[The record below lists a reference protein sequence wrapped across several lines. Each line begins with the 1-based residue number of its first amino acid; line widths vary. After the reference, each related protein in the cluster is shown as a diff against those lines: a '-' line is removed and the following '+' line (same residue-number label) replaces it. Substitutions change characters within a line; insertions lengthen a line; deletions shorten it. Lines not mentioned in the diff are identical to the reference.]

1 MDLVTVFY
9 AKPFSVK
16 AIRYA
21 RCWEEGELGM
31 RGRISFYCEHFLTY
45 FTKYTKELYSFQ
57 TGDNNLYFAIVFAN
71 SQVKIRTCKWKW
83 KFLKSTWNT
92 KTIPFQEDITYFFL
106 QIWFWCLSS
115 NLHLRHSLCIKKEGR
130 VNDSFYVMSMLDGH
144 IVLSYVA
151 FHQAIWKHDYIMLLR
166 YANILHI

>member
-9 AKPFSVK
+9 AKPFYVK

-21 RCWEEGELGM
+21 RCLEEGELGM
-31 RGRISFYCEHFLTY
+31 RGRISFYWEHFWTY

-71 SQVKIRTCKWKW
+71 SQVKICTCKWKW

-92 KTIPFQEDITYFFL
+92 KTIPFLEAITYVFL

-115 NLHLRHSLCIKKEGR
+115 NLHLMHCLCIKRKGELMT
-130 VNDSFYVMSMLDGH
+130 VFT
-144 IVLSYVA
+144 
-151 FHQAIWKHDYIMLLR
+151 
-166 YANILHI
+166 